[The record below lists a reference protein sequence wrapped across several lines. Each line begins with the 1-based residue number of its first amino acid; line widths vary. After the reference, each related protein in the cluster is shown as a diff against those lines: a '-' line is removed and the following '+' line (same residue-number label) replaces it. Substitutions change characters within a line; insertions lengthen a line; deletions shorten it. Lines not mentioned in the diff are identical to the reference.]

1 MLASPESCSLL
12 PSSKPTSPEA
22 HSLSHPPPPVFSW
35 ELRLFALSQPLEES
49 AKALG
54 PAINHGLGPY
64 VTLMRQQRIF
74 QSTRE
79 GEGGRGVCMGP
90 TSHRSSGEG
99 VPRPWA
105 SVTCLHKGSS
115 RPLGMLGE
123 YNPTHSWE
131 NITQATSLSSRR
143 SGTPRPGEDVFQ
155 R

>member
-1 MLASPESCSLL
+1 MLASPELCSLL

-22 HSLSHPPPPVFSW
+22 HSLSHRPPPFSW

-64 VTLMRQQRIF
+64 VTLMRQKRVF
-74 QSTRE
+74 QSTWE

-90 TSHRSSGEG
+90 TSHMSSGEG
-99 VPRPWA
+99 VPCPWT

-115 RPLGMLGE
+115 RPLGRGL
-123 YNPTHSWE
+123 PTHSWE
-131 NITQATSLSSRR
+131 NITQATSLSSRG